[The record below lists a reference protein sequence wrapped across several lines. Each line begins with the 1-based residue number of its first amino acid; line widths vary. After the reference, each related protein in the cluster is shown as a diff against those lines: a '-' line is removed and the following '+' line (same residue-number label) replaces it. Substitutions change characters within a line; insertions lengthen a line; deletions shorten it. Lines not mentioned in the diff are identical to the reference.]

1 MAEEY
6 VTKTEMKAEVSSAI
20 SEMRKEMAEGFS
32 KIEKQLDSIIHSIEV
47 NQHTDLERYD
57 ARYLLREDDVA
68 DSIERLNN
76 PRVRAAIHPIISE
89 YMDSADGIAKF
100 NCCCDRYFSMKRD
113 STSKWISFIKTIG
126 AIALAAAMLYG
137 GNSVFQSNVST
148 QQKLIDSIE
157 RLQGD

>member
-20 SEMRKEMAEGFS
+20 SAMRKEMAEGFS

-68 DSIERLNN
+68 DSMDRLNN
-76 PRVRAAIHPIISE
+76 PRVRGAIHPIISE
-89 YMDSADGIAKF
+89 YMDSADGMAKF

-113 STSKWISFIKTIG
+113 STSKWISFIKTIV
-126 AIALAAAMLYG
+126 AIAIAAAMLYG
-137 GNSVFQSNVST
+137 GNSVYQSNVST

-157 RLQGD
+157 RIQGD

>member
-20 SEMRKEMAEGFS
+20 SEMRKEMAEGFG

-47 NQHTDLERYD
+47 NQHTDQERYD

-68 DSIERLNN
+68 DSMDRLNN
-76 PRVRAAIHPIISE
+76 PRVRGAIHPIISE
-89 YMDSADGIAKF
+89 YMDSADGMAKF

-126 AIALAAAMLYG
+126 AIAIAAAMLYG
-137 GNSVFQSNVST
+137 GSSVYQSNVST
-148 QQKLIDSIE
+148 QQKLIDSID
-157 RLQGD
+157 RIQGD

>member
-47 NQHTDLERYD
+47 NQHTDQERYD
-57 ARYLLREDDVA
+57 ARYLLREDDIA

-76 PRVRAAIHPIISE
+76 PRVRGAIHPIISE

-113 STSKWISFIKTIG
+113 STSKWISFIKTIV
-126 AIALAAAMLYG
+126 AIAIAAAMLYG
-137 GNSVFQSNVST
+137 GNSVYQSNVST

>member
-6 VTKTEMKAEVSSAI
+6 VTKAEMKAEVSSAI

-57 ARYLLREDDVA
+57 ARYLLREDDVP

-76 PRVRAAIHPIISE
+76 PRVRGTIHPIISE
-89 YMDSADGIAKF
+89 YMDSADGMAKF

-113 STSKWISFIKTIG
+113 STSKWISFVKTVG
-126 AIALAAAMLYG
+126 AIALAVAMLYG
-137 GNSVFQSNVST
+137 GNSVYQSNIST
-148 QQKLIDSIE
+148 QQKLIESID
-157 RLQGD
+157 RIHGD

>member
-20 SEMRKEMAEGFS
+20 SEMRKEMAEGFG

-57 ARYLLREDDVA
+57 ARYLLREDDVP

-76 PRVRAAIHPIISE
+76 PRVRGMIYPIISE
-89 YMDSADGIAKF
+89 YLNTVDGISKF
-100 NCCCDRYFSMKRD
+100 NCCCDRYFSMRRD
-113 STSKWISFIKTIG
+113 STSKWVAFIKTVG
-126 AIALAAAMLYG
+126 AIAIAAAMLYG
-137 GNSVFQSNVST
+137 GNSVYQSNVST
-148 QQKLIDSIE
+148 QQKLIESIE
-157 RLQGD
+157 RIQGD

>member
-47 NQHTDLERYD
+47 NQHTDQERYD
-57 ARYLLREDDVA
+57 ARYLLREDDIA

-76 PRVRAAIHPIISE
+76 PRVRSAIHPIISE

-113 STSKWISFIKTIG
+113 STSKWISFIKTIV
-126 AIALAAAMLYG
+126 AIAIAAAMLYG
-137 GNSVFQSNVST
+137 GNSVYQSNVST

>member
-20 SEMRKEMAEGFS
+20 SEMRKEMAEGFG

-47 NQHTDLERYD
+47 NQHTDQEKYD
-57 ARYLLREDDVA
+57 ARYLLREDNIQDA
-68 DSIERLNN
+68 IERMSS
-76 PRVRAAIHPIISE
+76 PRIKCSLYPIINE
-89 YMDSADGIAKF
+89 YFDTPDGMNKF
-100 NCCCDRYFSMKRD
+100 NYCCDRYFSMKRD

-126 AIALAAAMLYG
+126 AIAIAVAILYG
-137 GNSVFQSNVST
+137 GNSVYQSNVST